1 MQIEKQQFVMGITK
15 RVLLPLICSLL
26 LYSCIKAPRGIPDS
40 DTKEYFDFKTIGDYS
55 LTIDYKLKYNTP
67 VVFYIYDEYPFQ
79 KSETDPE
86 IENLNDKLNPVLKG
100 ITENSGKY
108 SGIISVKKAVN
119 QLYLYSPTIGVPQLL
134 KSTFSNNTFSVDATN
149 PLNHIV
155 STSAV
160 SGISSPFA
168 QNAVI
173 NGGFHTLGEWNSY
186 GVPDYLKTPAITLS
200 AAFIN
205 DINAT
210 LPENKKVP
218 ELNPQFISTGGNSS
232 VHIIADAKVEMVF
245 VHEGASMKNV
255 LGYFHYPTN
264 SPPKSASEIT
274 HMIAFPNAS
283 YSGSGGGLSPGDRVQ
298 LKYWNGSTYSETFP
312 PGVSIGWFIIAY
324 GFRGDASISVKGPN
338 YYSFSEFNPE
348 TDPQLKA
355 HNVQIFDSE
364 RMVVLIGFEDQ
375 NRAKSDQDFNDALF
389 YAAATPETAI
399 QYTGIPTLKKSNDS
413 DSDGI
418 PDDRDEFPEDASVVY
433 STHYPAINSYNTLA
447 YEDLWPNRGDY
458 DMNDVVVSY
467 NSTHFLNNKNQIV
480 KVIDRIR
487 PVWSGGILD
496 VGFGYQLGVTASS
509 VKSVTKSGDFIDN
522 NFRYTLSANGTESK
536 QTKATIMAFDNIT
549 EMNLSS
555 GTKPILNFEV
565 VFNSPVS
572 ISDLTTPPYNPFI
585 VINKNR
591 GMEVHMPNY
600 PPTDRADY
608 TLFGTYD
615 DKSKPS
621 IKRFYV
627 SDSEMP
633 WGILIPGEF
642 NFPTERVS
650 IVKFYPRFLKWAES
664 FGVEYPDWY
673 LFPEN

>member
-1 MQIEKQQFVMGITK
+1 MK
-15 RVLLPLICSLL
+15 RYILL
-26 LYSCIKAPRGIPDS
+26 LTSVLWLISCVKPPKGIADN
-40 DTKEYFDFKTIGDYS
+40 DTKEYFDFATIGNYTI
-55 LTIDYKLKYNTP
+55 TIDYKLKFNSP
-67 VVFYIYDEYPFQ
+67 IVFYVYDEYPFQ
-79 KSETDPE
+79 KDETDPQ
-86 IENLNDKLNPVLKG
+86 IETFNEELKPVLKG
-100 ITENSGKY
+100 LTENSGKY
-108 SGIISVKKAVN
+108 SGIISIKKVVK

-134 KSTFSNNTFSVDATN
+134 KSTFASNTFTVDATN

-155 STSAV
+155 SVAVASALRSESALFSV
-160 SGISSPFA
+160 YGDVNS
-168 QNAVI
+168 QNAI
-173 NGGFHTLGEWNSY
+173 ITGGFHTLGTWNSE
-186 GVPDYLKTPAITLS
+186 GFPNYLKTPGASMS

-218 ELNPQFISTGGNSS
+218 LTNPQFISNGENSS
-232 VHIIADAKVEMVF
+232 IHIIADAKVEMVF

-264 SPPKSASEIT
+264 SPPKNTSEIT

-283 YSGSGGGLSPGDRVQ
+283 YTGSGGALSSGDRVE
-298 LKYWNGSTYSETFP
+298 LKYWNGSTYSDIFP
-312 PGVSIGWFIIAY
+312 PGVSIGWYIIAY

-338 YYSFSEFNPE
+338 YYSFTEFNPE
-348 TDPQLKA
+348 TDPLLKP

-364 RMVVLIGFEDQ
+364 RMVVLVGFEDQ
-375 NRAKSDQDFNDALF
+375 NRTKSDDDFNDALF

-399 QYTGIPTLKKSNDS
+399 QYTGIPTLKKSSDS

-418 PDDRDEFPEDASVVY
+418 PDDRDEYPYDASVAY
-433 STHYPAINSYNTLA
+433 STHYPALNTYNTLA
-447 YEDLWPNRGDY
+447 FEDLWPNRGDY
-458 DMNDVVVSY
+458 DMNDVVVGY
-467 NSTHFLNNKNQIV
+467 NSTHYLNNKNQVV
-480 KVIDRIR
+480 KVIDRIK

-496 VGFGYQLGVTASS
+496 VGFGYQLGVSASS
-509 VKSVTKSGDFIDN
+509 VKSVNKSGDFIDN
-522 NFRYTLSANGTESK
+522 NFRYTLSANGTEAK
-536 QTKATIMAFDNIT
+536 QSKATIMAFDNIT
-549 EMNLSS
+549 EMSLTSP
-555 GTKPILNFEV
+555 GAKPTLNFEI

-572 ISDLTTPPYNPFI
+572 TSDLTTPPYNPFI

-600 PPTDRADY
+600 RPTDLADF

-621 IKRFYV
+621 LNRFYV

-650 IVKFYPRFLKWAES
+650 IVNFYPNFLSWAKS

-673 LFPEN
+673 LFSDN

>member
-1 MQIEKQQFVMGITK
+1 MGIIK
-15 RVLLPLICSLL
+15 RVLLLLIFSSFLNACVKPPKS
-26 LYSCIKAPRGIPDS
+26 IADDDS
-40 DTKEYFDFKTIGDYS
+40 KEYFDFKTIGDYAV
-55 LTIDYKLKYNTP
+55 TIDYKLKYNTP
-67 VVFYIYDEYPFQ
+67 IVFYIYDEYPFQ
-79 KSETDPE
+79 KTGTDPE
-86 IENLNDKLNPVLKG
+86 VEYFNELLKPVLKG
-100 ITENSGKY
+100 ITENFGKY
-108 SGIISVKKAVN
+108 SGIISIKKAVN

-134 KSTFSNNTFSVDATN
+134 KSTFSNNSFSIDATN

-155 STSAV
+155 SLS
-160 SGISSPFA
+160 ISPDRNSPFA
-168 QNAVI
+168 QNAI
-173 NGGFHTLGEWNSY
+173 IAGGFHTLGSWSSN
-186 GVPDYLKTPAITLS
+186 GVPDYLKNPSITLS
-200 AAFIN
+200 AGFIN

-218 ELNPQFISTGGNSS
+218 ELNPQFISSGENSS
-232 VHIIADAKVEMVF
+232 IHIVAEAKVEMVF
-245 VHEGASMKNV
+245 IHEGASMKNV

-264 SPPKSASEIT
+264 SPPKNVSEIT

-312 PGVSIGWFIIAY
+312 PGVSIGWYIIAY

-338 YYSFSEFNPE
+338 YYSFEEFNPE
-348 TDPQLKA
+348 TDPLLKS

-364 RMVVLIGFEDQ
+364 RMVVLVGFEDQ

-389 YAAATPETAI
+389 YAAATPESAI
-399 QYTGIPTLKKSNDS
+399 QYAGIPTLKKSNDS

-418 PDDRDEFPEDASVVY
+418 PDDRDEFPDDASVVY

-447 YEDLWPNRGDY
+447 FEDLWPNRGDY

-467 NSTHFLNNKNQIV
+467 NSTHYLNKSNQIV
-480 KVIDRIR
+480 KIIDRIR

-496 VGFGYQLGVTASS
+496 VGFGFQLGVPASS
-509 VKSVTKSGDFIDN
+509 VKTVTKSGDFVDN
-522 NFRYTLSANGTESK
+522 NFRYTLSANGTETK
-536 QTKATIMAFDNIT
+536 QNKATIMAFDNIT
-549 EMNLSS
+549 EMSLTA
-555 GTKPILNFEV
+555 GGAKPTINFEV
-565 VFNSPVS
+565 AFNSPVN

-608 TLFGTYD
+608 TLYGTYD

-621 IKRFYV
+621 LHRFYV

-650 IVKFYPRFLKWAES
+650 IVNFYPKFLKWAES
-664 FGVEYPDWY
+664 FGSEFPDWY
-673 LFPEN
+673 LYPLNK

>member
-1 MQIEKQQFVMGITK
+1 MK
-15 RVLLPLICSLL
+15 RVLLLL
-26 LYSCIKAPRGIPDS
+26 LTSISICACVKAPRGIADS
-40 DTKEYFDFKTIGDYS
+40 DTKEYFDFKTIGSYTI
-55 LTIDYKLKYNTP
+55 TIDYKLKFNSP
-67 VVFYIYDEYPFQ
+67 IVFYLYDEYPFQ
-79 KSETDPE
+79 KSDTDPE
-86 IENLNDKLNPVLKG
+86 VEIFNEELKPVLKG

-108 SGIISVKKAVN
+108 SGVVSIKKAVK

-134 KSTFSNNTFSVDATN
+134 KSAFANNIFTVDATN
-149 PLNHIV
+149 PLNHIL
-155 STSAV
+155 SSAITSALSPAYTLLPKNV
-160 SGISSPFA
+160 EISA
-168 QNAVI
+168 QNAII
-173 NGGFHTLGEWNSY
+173 NGGFHTLGTWNSN
-186 GVPDYLKTPAITLS
+186 GVPDYLKTPGVTLT

-218 ELNPQFISTGGNSS
+218 ETNPQFITNGVNSS
-232 VHIIADAKVEMVF
+232 IHIVADAKVEMVF
-245 VHEGASMKNV
+245 LHEGASMKNV

-264 SPPKSASEIT
+264 SPPKSISEIT

-283 YSGSGGGLSPGDRVQ
+283 YAGSGGGLSAGDRVQ
-298 LKYWNGSTYSETFP
+298 LKYWNGSTYSDIFP
-312 PGVSIGWFIIAY
+312 PGVSIGWYIIAY

-338 YYSFSEFNPE
+338 YYSFDEFNPE
-348 TDPQLKA
+348 TDPLLKS

-364 RMVVLIGFEDQ
+364 RMVVIIGFEDQ
-375 NRAKSDQDFNDALF
+375 NRTKSDQDFNDALF
-389 YAAATPETAI
+389 YIAATPETSI
-399 QYTGIPTLKKSNDS
+399 QYSGIPTLKKSNDS

-418 PDDRDEFPEDASVVY
+418 PDDRDEFPNDATVVY
-433 STHYPAINSYNTLA
+433 STHYPAINTYNTLA
-447 YEDLWPNRGDY
+447 FEDLWPNRGDY

-467 NSTHFLNNKNQIV
+467 NSTHFLNSRNQVV

-487 PVWSGGILD
+487 PLWSGGILD
-496 VGFGYQLGVTASS
+496 VGFGYQLGVSATS
-509 VKSVTKSGDFIDN
+509 VKSVTKSGDYIDN
-522 NFRYTLSANGTESK
+522 NFRYTLSANGTETK
-536 QTKATIMAFDNIT
+536 QNKATIMAFDNIT
-549 EMNLSS
+549 EMGLTS
-555 GTKPILNFEV
+555 GGAKPNINFEIL
-565 VFNSPVS
+565 FNSPVS
-572 ISDLTTPPYNPFI
+572 TSDLTTPPYNPFI

-621 IKRFYV
+621 LNRFYV

-650 IVKFYPRFLKWAES
+650 IVSFYPKFQPWAES

-673 LFPEN
+673 LYPIN